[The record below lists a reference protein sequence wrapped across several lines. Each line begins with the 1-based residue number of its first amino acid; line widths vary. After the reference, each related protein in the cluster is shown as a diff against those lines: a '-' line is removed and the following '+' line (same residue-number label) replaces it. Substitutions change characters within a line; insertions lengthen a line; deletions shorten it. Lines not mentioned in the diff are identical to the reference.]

1 MKPELVYVVLLFALF
16 VVPKFLL
23 RLRIPTAITEISL
36 GVGAGLGLGWF
47 QHDTTI
53 ILLASL
59 GIISLFLFAG
69 LEVDIRILARQRGVL
84 LQHLLLRAV
93 LLFGGTWLAVW
104 ALGLGTRNAV
114 LLSLALFTPST
125 GFILSSLPSLKFTKD
140 EAIWVKTKAISTE
153 MLALAVLFAVT
164 QSATLPRLG
173 LATLGL
179 VAVIAI
185 LPLVF
190 RGFAATIARYAPH
203 SEFAF
208 LLMLAVICGYA
219 THELGVYYLVGAFVV
234 GWAAGRFRE
243 GTPKAASEELFRSVE
258 LFASFF
264 VPFYFFAAGLHLK
277 AENFSPQ
284 ALLFGAA
291 FLAIGVPIRVFS
303 VVVHRRLVIHESSA
317 QGWRIGLSLSPTL
330 VFCLV
335 LAEIMRENH
344 GIAPEIYGGLVI
356 YALASSLVPVL
367 LLRARPPESDASILD
382 PPDII

>member
-1 MKPELVYVVLLFALF
+1 MKPELVYVILLFALF
-16 VVPKFLL
+16 VVPRFLL
-23 RLRIPTAITEISL
+23 RFRIPTAITEISL

-53 ILLASL
+53 MLLASL
-59 GIISLFLFAG
+59 GIIALFLFAG
-69 LEVDIRILARQRGVL
+69 LEVDLRTLASQRSVL
-84 LQHLLLRAV
+84 LQHLLLRGV
-93 LLFGGTWLAVW
+93 LLIGGTWLAGW
-104 ALGLGTRNAV
+104 MLGLGPRNSV

-125 GFILSSLPSLKFTKD
+125 GFILSSLPSLKFSKE

-153 MLALAVLFAVT
+153 MLGLAVLFAVT

-185 LPLVF
+185 LPLIF

-208 LLMLAVICGYA
+208 LLMLAVVCGYA
-219 THELGVYYLVGAFVV
+219 TRELGVYYLVGAFVV

-277 AENFSPQ
+277 AENFSTS
-284 ALLFGAA
+284 AFLYGAA
-291 FLAIGVPIRVFS
+291 FLAVGVPIRIFA
-303 VVVHRRLVIHESSA
+303 VVLHRRLVLRESTA

-335 LAEIMRENH
+335 LAEIMRDNH
-344 GIAPEIYGGLVI
+344 GLAPELYGGLII
-356 YALASSLVPVL
+356 YALASSLVPIL
-367 LLRARPPESDASILD
+367 LLRAQPAESDASILD
-382 PPDII
+382 PPKII